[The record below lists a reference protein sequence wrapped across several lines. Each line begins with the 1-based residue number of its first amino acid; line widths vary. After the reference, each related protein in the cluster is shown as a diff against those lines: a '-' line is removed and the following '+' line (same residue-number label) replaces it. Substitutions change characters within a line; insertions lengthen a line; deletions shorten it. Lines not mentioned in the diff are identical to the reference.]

1 MLDEE
6 QKALRHKTHQ
16 ALQKVGDDFGR
27 RHSFNTAI
35 ATMMELNNAVSRFS
49 DTAAESMAVKKE
61 AIEIMV
67 KCLSPVMP
75 HVCHHLWFLLG
86 GTEAVINAGWP
97 EVDKSALVQE
107 NVQIIAQVNGKLRA
121 KIMAPLD
128 SENQTVQEIALKDG
142 KVNKFTDDK
151 KIIKVI
157 VVPNK
162 LINIVVKD

>member
-1 MLDEE
+1 
-6 QKALRHKTHQ
+6 
-16 ALQKVGDDFGR
+16 
-27 RHSFNTAI
+27 
-35 ATMMELNNAVSRFS
+35 MMELNNCISRYADAS
-49 DTAAESMAVKKE
+49 EQGMAIKQE

-86 GTEAVINAGWP
+86 GKNACSRFEWP
-97 EVDKSALVQE
+97 EVDESRSSSRK
-107 NVQIIAQVNGKLRA
+107 VQIIAQVNGKLRA

-128 SENQTVQEIALKDG
+128 SDNQAVQEIALSDEKID
-142 KVNKFTDDK
+142 KFTK
-151 KIIKVI
+151 GKQIIKVI